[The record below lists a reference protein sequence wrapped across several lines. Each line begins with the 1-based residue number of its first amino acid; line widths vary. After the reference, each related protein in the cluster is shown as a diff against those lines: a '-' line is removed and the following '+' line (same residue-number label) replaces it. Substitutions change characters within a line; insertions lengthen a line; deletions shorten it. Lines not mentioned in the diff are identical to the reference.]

1 MSLRYFMFS
10 SKVADIM
17 LSEQALL
24 SSPQSKLTHFPV
36 FAGGGSTSQK
46 IIIFKSTVVWAKGS
60 LDCTHFVRI
69 GGGL

>member
-1 MSLRYFMFS
+1 MFS
-10 SKVADIM
+10 SKVADMM

-24 SSPQSKLTHFPV
+24 SSPQTNANTFPV

-46 IIIFKSTVVWAKGS
+46 IIIFKSNVVWAKGS
-60 LDCTHFVRI
+60 LDCIHFVRI